1 MRTKKRTLLTNKV
14 YGFNPWMDQVTAIN
28 QLMEATGQ
36 KSEAPIVRD
45 LIDEALAARRRKQ
58 NGSGAAEPQPVT
70 HEASNT
76 LQTIEAL
83 LLRMIGQSET
93 AFRVESLSLELLQET
108 LAEARAG
115 RLGLWQVL
123 AAPAL
128 NEKGNSASEIANL
141 FHAHSE
147 DAKDFAYG
155 LAEEI
160 RNVPDATDTTS
171 PESTT
176 ANVEEDDRQGRLFHG
191 QSDQPEN

>member
-45 LIDEALAARRRKQ
+45 LIDEALAVRRRKQ
-58 NGSGAAEPQPVT
+58 NGTEAAEPQPAT
-70 HEASNT
+70 AEANDT

-83 LLRMIGQSET
+83 LLRVIGQSET

-115 RLGLWQVL
+115 RLGIWQVL
-123 AAPAL
+123 VTPAL
-128 NEKGNSASEIANL
+128 NEKGKSASEIANL

-160 RNVPDATDTTS
+160 RNEPDATVTADS
-171 PESTT
+171 ESTT
-176 ANVEEDDRQGRLFHG
+176 ANTEEDDRQGRLFYQ